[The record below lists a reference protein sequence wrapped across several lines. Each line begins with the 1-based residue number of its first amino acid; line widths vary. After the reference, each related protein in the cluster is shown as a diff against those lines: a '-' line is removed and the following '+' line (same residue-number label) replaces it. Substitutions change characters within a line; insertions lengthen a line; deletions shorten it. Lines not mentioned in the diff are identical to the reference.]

1 MAVLSFDEL
10 IAKIKAKIGEDTSDE
25 FIELLEDVADTF
37 NANNDGEEWKTKYE
51 ENDKE
56 WRKKYIERFS
66 GSGSDDDDDG
76 DDGDDE
82 EEKTT
87 FEELSKEEN

>member
-10 IAKIKAKIGEDTSDE
+10 ITKIKAKIGDDTSDE
-25 FIELLEDVADTF
+25 SIELLEDVSDTF
-37 NANNDGEEWKTKYE
+37 NANNDGENWKTKYE

-66 GSGSDDDDDG
+66 GSGGDEHDDDDDN
-76 DDGDDE
+76 DAE

-87 FEELSKEEN
+87 FEELFKEED

>member
-25 FIELLEDVADTF
+25 SIELLEDVSDTF
-37 NANNDGEEWKTKYE
+37 NANNDVEKWKTKYE

-66 GSGSDDDDDG
+66 GSLDDINDGGDDD
-76 DDGDDE
+76 DDE

-87 FEELSKEEN
+87 FEELFKEED

>member
-10 IAKIKAKIGEDTSDE
+10 IDKIKTKIGNDTSDE
-25 FIELLEDVADTF
+25 SIELLEDVSDTF
-37 NANNDGEEWKTKYE
+37 NANNDCEKWKTKYE

-56 WRKKYIERFS
+56 WRKKYIDRFS
-66 GSGSDDDDDG
+66 GSGGG
-76 DDGDDE
+76 DQDEEEKEEEEEE

-87 FEELSKEEN
+87 FEDLFK